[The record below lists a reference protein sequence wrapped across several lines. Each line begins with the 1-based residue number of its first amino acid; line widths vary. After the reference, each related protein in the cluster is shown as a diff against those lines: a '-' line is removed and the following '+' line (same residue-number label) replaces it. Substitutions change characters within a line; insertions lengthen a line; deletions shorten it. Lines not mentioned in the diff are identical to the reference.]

1 MNVYESGNYDESYSA
16 LQFYVSHLYKAFK
29 NLLKFATLRQH
40 LVNSTIVPMLY
51 SDIQNLK
58 PIALGLRPSQQ
69 EIAMSTTP
77 DNVSHESKK
86 ATEYDSVTNNIVVA
100 ALYKF
105 TRFSDFEQYRQ
116 PILNTMLDND
126 VKGTLLI
133 ASEGIN
139 GTISGSRQGIDNV
152 LEYLRSIEAIG
163 NFEFKE
169 SYTNEQPFYRTKVK
183 LKKEIVT
190 MGVEDIDPLQS
201 VGRYVKPSEWNALIS
216 DPEVILID
224 TRNDYEVQIGTFQNA
239 VNPNTETF
247 REFPDYVAKEL
258 DPSKHKKVAMFCTGG
273 IRCEKS
279 TAFMRQ
285 QGFEEVY
292 HLEGGILKYLEEV
305 PASESMWQGD
315 CFVFDNRVSVNH
327 NLEKGDYEQCFA
339 CRMPITQADMQ
350 SASYVKGESCPHCI
364 GKATD
369 EQKARFRERELQMQ
383 LAQKRGEVHIGSE
396 VVDVIEKRKTAKLE
410 ARRQQEA
417 ANKEKAG

>member
-1 MNVYESGNYDESYSA
+1 
-16 LQFYVSHLYKAFK
+16 
-29 NLLKFATLRQH
+29 
-40 LVNSTIVPMLY
+40 
-51 SDIQNLK
+51 
-58 PIALGLRPSQQ
+58 
-69 EIAMSTTP
+69 MSTNNPTTTSAP
-77 DNVSHESKK
+77 
-86 ATEYDSVTNNIVVA
+86 AYDSETNNIVVA

-105 TRFSDFEQYRQ
+105 TRFDNYEDYRQ
-116 PILNTMLDND
+116 PILDTMLSND

-139 GTISGSRQGIDNV
+139 GTISGTRSGIDSV
-152 LEYLRSIEAIG
+152 LDYLRSIEAVG
-163 NFEFKE
+163 SFTFKE

-201 VGRYVKPSEWNALIS
+201 VGRYVKPKDWNALIS

-224 TRNDYEVQIGTFQNA
+224 TRNDYEVQIGTFENA

-247 REFPDYVAKEL
+247 REFPEYVAKEL
-258 DPSKHKKVAMFCTGG
+258 DPTKHKKVAMFCTGG

-279 TAFMRQ
+279 TAYMRE

-305 PASESMWQGD
+305 QKEDSMWQGD

-327 NLEKGDYEQCFA
+327 DLEKGDYEQCFA
-339 CRMPITQADMQ
+339 CRMPITQEDMQ
-350 SASYVKGESCPHCI
+350 SPAYSKGESCPHCI

-369 EQKARFRERELQMQ
+369 EQKARFRERERQMQ
-383 LAQKRGEVHIGSE
+383 LAKARGEAHIGSE
-396 VVDVIEKRKTAKLE
+396 VKEVMEKRKMAKEE
-410 ARRQQEA
+410 ARRQADEA
-417 ANKEKAG
+417 NNAK

>member
-1 MNVYESGNYDESYSA
+1 
-16 LQFYVSHLYKAFK
+16 
-29 NLLKFATLRQH
+29 
-40 LVNSTIVPMLY
+40 
-51 SDIQNLK
+51 
-58 PIALGLRPSQQ
+58 
-69 EIAMSTTP
+69 MSTTL
-77 DNVSHESKK
+77 DNTNENSKK
-86 ATEYDSVTNNIVVA
+86 ATEYDSETNNIVVA

-105 TRFSDFEQYRQ
+105 TRFADFEQYRE
-116 PILNTMLDND
+116 PILNSMLDND
-126 VKGTLLI
+126 VKGTLLL

-152 LEYLRSIEAIG
+152 LEYLRCIEAIG
-163 NFEFKE
+163 SFTFKE
-169 SYTNEQPFYRTKVK
+169 SYTDAQPFYRTKVK

-216 DPEVILID
+216 DPDVILID

-305 PASESMWQGD
+305 PASESMWEGD

-327 NLEKGDYEQCFA
+327 NLEKGDYDQCFA
-339 CRMPITQADMQ
+339 CRMPITENDKQ
-350 SASYVKGESCPHCI
+350 SVAYIKGESCPHCI
-364 GKATD
+364 DKATD
-369 EQKARFRERELQMQ
+369 EQKARFREREHQMQ
-383 LAQKRGEVHIGSE
+383 LAQKRGEVHIGSD
-396 VVDVIEKRKTAKLE
+396 VIDVIEKRKAAKVE
-410 ARRQQEA
+410 ARRKADA
-417 ANKEKAG
+417 ANQVKTS